1 MWGDE
6 AHGKCNGGEFLIQG
20 RGNGS
25 RLQESIVITIS
36 LHFIFTTRARQK
48 KTRYKWILQDL
59 CSATRKWSGGRA
71 SARLHLDLFELSRFC
86 RDSERNYNGKN
97 CWVYA

>member
-1 MWGDE
+1 MYVGDE

-20 RGNGS
+20 WGSGS

-59 CSATRKWSGGRA
+59 CSATRKWSGERA
-71 SARLHLDLFELSRFC
+71 SPRLHLELSRFC
-86 RDSERNYNGKN
+86 RDSKRNYNGKN
-97 CWVYA
+97 RSVYA

>member
-1 MWGDE
+1 MYVGDE

-20 RGNGS
+20 WGSGS

-48 KTRYKWILQDL
+48 KTRYK
-59 CSATRKWSGGRA
+59 
-71 SARLHLDLFELSRFC
+71 
-86 RDSERNYNGKN
+86 
-97 CWVYA
+97 